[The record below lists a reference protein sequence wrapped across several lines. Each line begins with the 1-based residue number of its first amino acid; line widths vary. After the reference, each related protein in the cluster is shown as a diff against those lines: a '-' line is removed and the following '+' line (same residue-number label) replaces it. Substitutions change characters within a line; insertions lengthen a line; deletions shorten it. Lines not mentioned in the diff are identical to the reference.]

1 MSNKKSQEDF
11 NLTLR
16 RVARNY
22 FRGFLS
28 WTDVLKAT
36 RDLGISGEVTKEEV
50 KKWREF

>member
-1 MSNKKSQEDF
+1 MSNKKSQQDL

-16 RVARNY
+16 QVARNY
-22 FRGFLS
+22 FRGILA
-28 WTDVLKAT
+28 WTDVLKAA